1 MSPNKKD
8 RISDIT
14 KWQMAALAAHYCS
27 SKVSGHE
34 LHLRSAMSSV
44 FLIFAHVWSFFFFF
58 WKITIAVSLLEVQ
71 ECAALC
77 HTADRTHSLI
87 MCNNVASLFLLRQG
101 EKQAALSTCGQRLS
115 LVGSKCVS
123 NNMSASIIYGFV
135 YAWPL
140 CVYVSVSK
148 AVGVCNVSLYVW
160 LGPTCGHRSA
170 ELSEN
175 WLALYCLASRLCN

>member
-1 MSPNKKD
+1 
-8 RISDIT
+8 
-14 KWQMAALAAHYCS
+14 MAALAAHYCS

-44 FLIFAHVWSFFFFF
+44 FLILSHEFFFFF

-87 MCNNVASLFLLRQG
+87 MCNNVASLFLLLQG
-101 EKQAALSTCGQRLS
+101 EKQAVLSTCGQRLS

-135 YAWPL
+135 YA
-140 CVYVSVSK
+140 
-148 AVGVCNVSLYVW
+148 
-160 LGPTCGHRSA
+160 
-170 ELSEN
+170 
-175 WLALYCLASRLCN
+175 

>member
-1 MSPNKKD
+1 MNY
-8 RISDIT
+8 T
-14 KWQMAALAAHYCS
+14 FALQCQVS
-27 SKVSGHE
+27 SSYLLMCGV
-34 LHLRSAMSSV
+34 
-44 FLIFAHVWSFFFFF
+44 FFFFF
-58 WKITIAVSLLEVQ
+58 GKSPLQLV
-71 ECAALC
+71 C

-148 AVGVCNVSLYVW
+148 AVGVCNVSLCVW

-175 WLALYCLASRLCN
+175 WLALYFLASRLCN